1 MFKKVLSSL
10 SLLEIKEKRKFF
22 LLFLLMTIA
31 FILETVSIG
40 SILPLLIF
48 LSEPSDNKFFIY
60 IENITFFK
68 NFSNIEKIQFFI
80 GVFLFFFI
88 LKNIFLIFFR
98 WFQINFTTNLTINLS
113 IKLFRKYLAQPYLF
127 FVKQKSAK
135 LIRNVM
141 VETSRF
147 SSNVETYAN
156 LILET
161 LILTTLSMFLFLYD
175 PKVLF
180 FVTTVAL
187 VVFYFFVIH

>member
-1 MFKKVLSSL
+1 
-10 SLLEIKEKRKFF
+10 
-22 LLFLLMTIA
+22 MTIA

-80 GVFLFFFI
+80 GVFLFFFYF
-88 LKNIFLIFFR
+88 KKYFLIFFR

-127 FVKQKSAK
+127 FKTK
-135 LIRNVM
+135 IC
-141 VETSRF
+141 
-147 SSNVETYAN
+147 
-156 LILET
+156 
-161 LILTTLSMFLFLYD
+161 
-175 PKVLF
+175 
-180 FVTTVAL
+180 
-187 VVFYFFVIH
+187 